1 MRSSEFKRQRRLVS
15 FYLGAHTSLA
25 ERMRRRRRA
34 LVAAIIVLSVLATAL
49 AFADGEHH
57 IDFIFRASLP
67 TWAGVL
73 SALVFVLALLDLLF
87 GWERT
92 AAEHEDAARRLDP
105 LAALY
110 RGIKPEGDEVDT
122 GDIDLDGE
130 YWSVLDSIARIP
142 NRYFAK
148 LKAQHLHKIEV
159 SKTLDA
165 FPSASPLA
173 IKWRLKWSE
182 TRRFMC
188 GDPDEPGAPAAM
200 TDEESA
206 PSEQDPS
213 SSSSR

>member
-15 FYLGAHTSLA
+15 FYLSAHTSLA

-34 LVAAIIVLSVLATAL
+34 LVASIIVLSVLATAL
-49 AFADGEHH
+49 AFAEGDRH

-73 SALVFVLALLDLLF
+73 SSVVFVLALLDLLL

-110 RGIKPEGDEVDT
+110 RGIKPEGEEVDT
-122 GDIDLDGE
+122 GDIDLDRE
-130 YWSVLDSIARIP
+130 YWSALDSVARIP
-142 NRYFAK
+142 SRYFAQ
-148 LKAQHLHKIEV
+148 LKAQHLHKIAV
-159 SKTLDA
+159 SQALDT

-173 IKWRLKWSE
+173 IKLKLRWSE
-182 TRRFMC
+182 TRQFLQHDRSQ
-188 GDPDEPGAPAAM
+188 PIAPATM
-200 TDEESA
+200 TDEESV
-206 PSEQDPS
+206 PPEQEPPS
-213 SSSSR
+213 SPSS